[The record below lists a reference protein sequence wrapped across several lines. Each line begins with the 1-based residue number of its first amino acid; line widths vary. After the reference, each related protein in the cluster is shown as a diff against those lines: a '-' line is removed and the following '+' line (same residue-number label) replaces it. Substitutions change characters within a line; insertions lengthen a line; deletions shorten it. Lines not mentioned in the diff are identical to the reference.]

1 MGLSNLSSNISS
13 ILSNN
18 VVNVLSPELTSK
30 INNFISISKIVIFCI
45 IGYILFIII
54 IKNFLTWKKNKRIKI
69 IYFKIKEI
77 NKKLDLLLKKSN
89 FKKIPDLEKKDNKL
103 PESLKKIKK
112 TKKLKKMKNKNPKK

>member
-1 MGLSNLSSNISS
+1 MELSNISSNISS

-18 VVNVLSPELTSK
+18 VVKVLSPELTSK
-30 INNFISISKIVIFCI
+30 INNFISISKIVFFCI
-45 IGYILFIII
+45 IGAIIFMIL
-54 IKNFLTWKKNKRIKI
+54 IKTFSTWKKNKRIKI

-89 FKKIPDLEKKDNKL
+89 FKKIKDLEKKEEKL

-112 TKKLKKMKNKNPKK
+112 TKKPKKIKNKNIKK